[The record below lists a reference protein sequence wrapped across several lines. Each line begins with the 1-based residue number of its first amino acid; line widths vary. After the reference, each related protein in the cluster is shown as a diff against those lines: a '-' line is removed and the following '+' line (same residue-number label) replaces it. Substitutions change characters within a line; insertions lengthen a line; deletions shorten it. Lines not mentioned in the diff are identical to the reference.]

1 MVFISSLKNDLILSL
16 DSRINKEKSTLPVS
30 LLASF
35 KEPFLAREGL
45 LVTGEED
52 MKSLESLEENEKKDD
67 EKWEKERSRRD
78 TKTEDKRIKG
88 IYRAKTNY

>member
-1 MVFISSLKNDLILSL
+1 MFFISSLKNDLILSS
-16 DSRINKEKSTLPVS
+16 DSRINKERSTLPPVS

-52 MKSLESLEENEKKDD
+52 MKSIECQEENEKKTIKSGKKKGLG
-67 EKWEKERSRRD
+67 EIRKQ
-78 TKTEDKRIKG
+78 KTRE
-88 IYRAKTNY
+88 